1 MRRLGPTILGAVI
14 LALYGAVL
22 ALGLAALLWVC
33 LGGRWERGVV
43 ARRAGER
50 ARGGR
55 LGGSVDAC
63 GASSSSVSRG
73 EAGGP

>member
-33 LGGRWERGVV
+33 LGGRWESGGVV
-43 ARRAGER
+43 ARRAGET
-50 ARGGR
+50 ARGGEV
-55 LGGSVDAC
+55 GGF
-63 GASSSSVSRG
+63 SRCLRRQQQQRQ
-73 EAGGP
+73 